1 VKLVRQLWY
10 ILTPQERVEGA
21 FLLCAMVVG
30 AFFEA
35 LSIGVVIPFIAVLRE
50 PNLLSKIPN
59 IQPIFLGFNTK
70 DPREL
75 FLLLGPALIAL
86 FAIKTGYLICL
97 YRWLFR
103 YAMRKEVNLA
113 RRLLAGYLSAPYTLH
128 LQRNSAELIGV
139 TTRSVEEFSSGFLVN
154 LLTVLGELL
163 VLAGVTSVLMFVEPL
178 ATLGALVVLAV
189 PTAVVY
195 RSTRHRLGA
204 AGHIAE
210 QNWSL
215 MVQWAEQAIRSVKET
230 MITGRRSFFIDQHS
244 YHVRHFTNS
253 LQSLAFLSALPRLVV
268 DTLAVSAMVA
278 IATILLRGGADLQ
291 SILPLLGMFTLAAV
305 RLIPS
310 TSRMSSSLAQVRYRY
325 ASTEVIYRE
334 LLALRKRPS
343 EPLPG
348 SAGEHVSPVPFRRAL
363 AIECLSY
370 CYPAAHRAA
379 IDDVSLEIP
388 QGHWVAFIGPT
399 GAGKTTLVD
408 LILGLLVPNS
418 GKILVDGRN
427 LHDNLASW
435 QRNIGYV
442 PQTVYLIDDTV
453 RRNVAFGVPEEEID
467 DERVWQALRAAQV
480 DQLVRSLPGE
490 FNAIVGEHGD
500 RLSGGERQRLGIAR
514 ALYRDPEVLVIDEAT
529 ANLDPLTEAAIVET
543 IGNLRGKKTIIVITH
558 RPAFARN
565 CDCIYMLAQGRL
577 RNSGRYSDLL
587 LREPAFIDFCGG
599 ASEAIAAYTAPSID
613 AGSVSQDRVSA
624 PDEYRLQ
631 EHDETGRA
639 PKVHEHRVVD

>member
-1 VKLVRQLWY
+1 M
-10 ILTPQERVEGA
+10 EGA
-21 FLLCAMVVG
+21 FLLCAMVLG

-35 LSIGVVIPFIAVLRE
+35 VSIGLVIPFIAVLRE
-50 PNLLSKIPN
+50 PELLSKVPH
-59 IQPIFLGFNTK
+59 IQPLLSNLNIN

-75 FLLLGPALIAL
+75 FFLLGPALIAL
-86 FAIKTGYLICL
+86 FAIKTGYLIYL

-113 RRLLAGYLSAPYTLH
+113 RQLLAGYLSAPYTLH

-163 VLAGVTSVLMFVEPL
+163 VLCGVTGLLMIVEPL
-178 ATLGALVVLAV
+178 ATLAAVVVLGV

-204 AGHIAE
+204 AGRMAE
-210 QNWSL
+210 QSWSS

-244 YHVRHFTNS
+244 YHVRRFTDS
-253 LQSLAFLSALPRLVV
+253 LRSLTFLSAFPRLVI

-278 IATILLRGGADLQ
+278 IAAILLRGGEDLQ

-334 LLALRKRPS
+334 LLALRQRPS

-348 SAGEHVSPVPFRRAL
+348 SAGEHVSPIQFRRAL
-363 AIECLSY
+363 VIERLSY
-370 CYPAAHRAA
+370 CYPATRRPA
-379 IDDVSLEIP
+379 IEDVSLEIP

-399 GAGKTTLVD
+399 GAGKTTLAD

-418 GKILVDGRN
+418 GRILVDGRN
-427 LHDNLASW
+427 LHDNLGGW
-435 QRNIGYV
+435 QRNVGYV
-442 PQTVYLIDDTV
+442 AQTVYLIDDSV

-480 DQLVRSLPGE
+480 DHLVSSLPGE
-490 FNAIVGEHGD
+490 LNAVVGEHGD

-529 ANLDPLTEAAIVET
+529 ANLDPATEAAIVEA
-543 IGNLRGKKTIIVITH
+543 IGGLRGKKTIIVITH
-558 RPAFARN
+558 RLAFVRN

-577 RNSGRYSDLL
+577 RNSGGYSELL
-587 LREPAFIDFCGG
+587 SREPAFLEFCGG
-599 ASEAIAAYTAPSID
+599 ASEASPVDAAS
-613 AGSVSQDRVSA
+613 SV
-624 PDEYRLQ
+624 
-631 EHDETGRA
+631 
-639 PKVHEHRVVD
+639 

>member
-1 VKLVRQLWY
+1 VKLIRQLWY

-21 FLLCAMVVG
+21 FLLCAMVLG

-35 LSIGVVIPFIAVLRE
+35 VSIGLVIPFIAVLKE
-50 PNLLSKIPN
+50 PELLFKARHIRPLLSNLN
-59 IQPIFLGFNTK
+59 IS

-75 FLLLGPALIAL
+75 FFLLGPALIAL
-86 FAIKTGYLICL
+86 FAIKTGYLIYL

-103 YAMRKEVNLA
+103 YAMKKEVNLA
-113 RRLLAGYLSAPYTLH
+113 RQLLAGYLSAPYTLH

-163 VLAGVTSVLMFVEPL
+163 VLGALTSLLMIVEPL

-189 PTAVVY
+189 PTAMVY

-204 AGHIAE
+204 AGRIAE
-210 QNWSL
+210 QSWSL
-215 MVQWAEQAIRSVKET
+215 MVQWAEQAIRSVRET

-244 YHVRHFTNS
+244 YHVRRFTDS
-253 LQSLAFLSALPRLVV
+253 LRSLTFLSAFPRLVI

-278 IATILLRGGADLQ
+278 IAAILLRGGEDLQ

-334 LLALRKRPS
+334 LLALRQRPS
-343 EPLPG
+343 EPPPG
-348 SAGEHVSPVPFRRAL
+348 SAGEYVSPIPFRRAL
-363 AIECLSY
+363 VIERLSY
-370 CYPAAHRAA
+370 CYPATRRPA

-399 GAGKTTLVD
+399 GAGKTTLAD

-418 GKILVDGRN
+418 GRILVDVRN
-427 LHDNLASW
+427 LHDNLAGW

-442 PQTVYLIDDTV
+442 PQTVYLIDDSV

-480 DQLVRSLPGE
+480 DHVVRSLPGE
-490 FNAIVGEHGD
+490 LNAIVGEHGD

-529 ANLDPLTEAAIVET
+529 ANLDPGTEAAIVEAV
-543 IGNLRGKKTIIVITH
+543 GGLRGKKTIIVITH
-558 RPAFARN
+558 RPAFVRN

-577 RNSGRYSDLL
+577 RNSGGYSDLL
-587 LREPAFIDFCGG
+587 SREPAFLEFCGG
-599 ASEAIAAYTAPSID
+599 ASEASPVDAAS
-613 AGSVSQDRVSA
+613 SV
-624 PDEYRLQ
+624 
-631 EHDETGRA
+631 
-639 PKVHEHRVVD
+639 

>member
-1 VKLVRQLWY
+1 M
-10 ILTPQERVEGA
+10 EGT
-21 FLLCAMVVG
+21 FLLCAMVLG

-35 LSIGVVIPFIAVLRE
+35 VSIGLVIPFIAVLRE
-50 PNLLSKIPN
+50 PELLSKVPH
-59 IQPIFLGFNTK
+59 IQPLLSNLNIN

-75 FLLLGPALIAL
+75 FFLLGPALIAL
-86 FAIKTGYLICL
+86 FAIKTGYLIYL

-103 YAMRKEVNLA
+103 YAMKKEVNLA
-113 RRLLAGYLSAPYTLH
+113 RQLLAGYLSAPYTLH
-128 LQRNSAELIGV
+128 LQRNSADLIGV

-163 VLAGVTSVLMFVEPL
+163 VLGGVTSLLMIVEPL

-204 AGHIAE
+204 AGRIAE
-210 QNWSL
+210 QSWSL

-230 MITGRRSFFIDQHS
+230 LITGRRSFFIDQHGF
-244 YHVRHFTNS
+244 HVRRFTDS
-253 LQSLAFLSALPRLVV
+253 LGSLAFLSAFPRLVI

-278 IATILLRGGADLQ
+278 IAAILLRGGEDLQ

-334 LLALRKRPS
+334 LLALRSRSS
-343 EPLPG
+343 EPLRG

-363 AIECLSY
+363 VIERLSY
-370 CYPAAHRAA
+370 CYPATRRPA

-399 GAGKTTLVD
+399 GSGKTTLAD

-418 GKILVDGRN
+418 GRILVDGRN
-427 LHDNLASW
+427 LHDNLGGW
-435 QRNIGYV
+435 QRNVGYV
-442 PQTVYLIDDTV
+442 AQTVYLIDDSV

-467 DERVWQALRAAQV
+467 DERVWQVLRAAQV
-480 DQLVRSLPGE
+480 DHLVRSLPGE
-490 FNAIVGEHGD
+490 LNAIVGEHGD

-529 ANLDPLTEAAIVET
+529 ANLDPGTEAAIVEA
-543 IGNLRGKKTIIVITH
+543 IGGLRGKKTIIVITH
-558 RPAFARN
+558 RLAFVRN
-565 CDCIYMLAQGRL
+565 CDCIYMVAQGRL
-577 RNSGRYSDLL
+577 RNSGGYSDLL
-587 LREPAFIDFCGG
+587 SREPAFLEFSGG
-599 ASEAIAAYTAPSID
+599 ASEAIAVD
-613 AGSVSQDRVSA
+613 AASSV
-624 PDEYRLQ
+624 
-631 EHDETGRA
+631 
-639 PKVHEHRVVD
+639 